1 MYFTLFSFQKHPDG
15 VAQIWFKEA
24 EAADACVQLL
34 NNRWFSKRLLTAET
48 WDGKTK
54 YK

>member
-1 MYFTLFSFQKHPDG
+1 M
-15 VAQIWFKEA
+15 AQINFKEP

-34 NNRWFSKRLLTAET
+34 NNRWFGQRKITAET

-54 YK
+54 YKLVLIKFFKKD